1 MRLRDNLDQYDPKVA
16 KKKAKEPP
24 KKEQK
29 KEVRSPKKE
38 TKPQAP
44 EKKIEAII
52 TKEDMEEEFRRWK
65 PDCNCDAKILYR
77 QKKPGGNWIFYKEC
91 AVCGSKSTTL
101 YRVRSNIDEFLQSD
115 RGQFWKKEKE
125 G

>member
-29 KEVRSPKKE
+29 APPKKE
-38 TKPQAP
+38 PKPQAP
-44 EKKIEAII
+44 EKKIETII
-52 TKEDMEEEFRRWK
+52 TKEDVEKEFRRWK
-65 PDCNCDAKILYR
+65 PDCNCDSKILYR

-91 AVCGSKSTTL
+91 SACGSKSTAL
-101 YRVRSNIDEFLQSD
+101 YRVKSNIDEFLQSD